1 MLTVEVEGCNTK
13 HRGADRVRFD
23 SELHR
28 TGPTRSSTC
37 GTSLVHWA
45 HLEPRPAR
53 RAGALEPLGK
63 FGPAAVD
70 ARGVSSQNFGVT
82 SLVQF

>member
-1 MLTVEVEGCNTK
+1 MRNFF
-13 HRGADRVRFD
+13 GALGALRAA
-23 SELHR
+23 
-28 TGPTRSSTC
+28 
-37 GTSLVHWA
+37 TSK
-45 HLEPRPAR
+45 
-53 RAGALEPLGK
+53 ALEPLGK